1 MTKKLDSNNLNVFD
15 LDGTL
20 ISVDSFVEITKSM
33 SLALLKKCD
42 LRGFL
47 FLVSYCVM
55 RKLNLISH
63 LDLKRKVVTIFEQ
76 TFNENEKR
84 DLVTDVFKNNIVERV
99 YDKMRK
105 SENCIISTASP
116 FSFTSRMN
124 FGKETLVISSLMPDT
139 GYPSC
144 LNLSEAKIENLKYYF
159 GDDNFRIVNFY
170 TDSKLDK
177 PLIDISLN
185 AFMCNKHGDIN
196 KIK

>member
-33 SLALLKKCD
+33 SLALFKKYDLK
-42 LRGFL
+42 RFL
-47 FLVSYCVM
+47 FLASCCVM

-63 LDLKRKVVTIFEQ
+63 LNLKRKVVTVFEQ
-76 TFNENEKR
+76 AFNENEKR
-84 DLVTDVFKNNIVERV
+84 ELVTDVFTNNIIESV
-99 YDKMRK
+99 YDKMLK

-116 FSFTSRMN
+116 FSFISRMN
-124 FGKETLVISSLMPDT
+124 FGKEIAMISSLMPDT

-144 LNLSEAKIENLKYYF
+144 LNLSESKVENMRYYF
-159 GDDNFRIVNFY
+159 GDNNFRIVNFY
-170 TDSKLDK
+170 TDSELDR
-177 PLIDISLN
+177 PLIDMSLN
-185 AFMCNKHGDIN
+185 AFMCNEHGDMN